1 MAFSNFWYLKS
12 SIMPFQFFQAWQK
25 LEVARY
31 ARATKY
37 LKCNFMLLLAL
48 MVSRVSRNGEI
59 GQNFFIN
66 QVLLPPWLC
75 VLVVLMP
82 DFVHHFLSHHHVP
95 RLDLFSLLFAVSN
108 NSQLRLI
115 TSGTIAKSVN
125 HLRKFIFASQIE
137 KLDEKLMRKP
147 DISG

>member
-1 MAFSNFWYLKS
+1 MSTFAAKICKNQILNKS
-12 SIMPFQFFQAWQK
+12 SS
-25 LEVARY
+25 LRSH
-31 ARATKY
+31 ATKY
-37 LKCNFMLLLAL
+37 PKCNFMLLFAL

-95 RLDLFSLLFAVSN
+95 RLDLLSSLLFAVSN
-108 NSQLRLI
+108 NSQLLLI
-115 TSGTIAKSVN
+115 TSGTQRQVSKSSSEVYF
-125 HLRKFIFASQIE
+125 LSLLKSRT
-137 KLDEKLMRKP
+137 D
-147 DISG
+147 